1 MPIAK
6 FPHLKIYRQNL
17 RQDNETTLKNQLTH
31 TEEQKITFMKKV
43 ISTGLVAALGWFMAT
58 PSQAAETTVFP
69 TMRASSARA

>member
-1 MPIAK
+1 M
-6 FPHLKIYRQNL
+6 
-17 RQDNETTLKNQLTH
+17 
-31 TEEQKITFMKKV
+31 FMEKV